1 MNPVKVAIIG
11 LDTSHSV
18 ALPKLMQDPEVKDQ
32 VKELRAVSCLRFSTP
47 FQSEKGLDER
57 QAYLE
62 SIGVKVTTDFDEAVA
77 DCDAVMLEINDP
89 AYHLEYFEKC
99 AALGKPVFLDKPFA
113 DTLENTIKILN
124 IAKEKNVRFF
134 TASSL
139 RFDIDIV
146 EGLQKVN
153 LPKSA
158 MVWGPV
164 GRAAAGSSIVWYGV
178 HAFEILN
185 RVMGPGAVTV
195 SGTADLNGY
204 VFHVIYGDGRRGI
217 VELSRNSWS
226 YGTAC
231 RDAEGKASLI
241 QVTGRIPFYKML
253 LMEIVKFF
261 TTGEQPVAM
270 TDSIEIMAMLSAAD
284 ESVRTGCPAPVY
296 TLK

>member
-11 LDTSHSV
+11 LDTSHAV

-32 VKELRAVSCLRFSTP
+32 VRELRAVSCLRFSTP

-62 SIGVKVTTDFDEAVA
+62 SIGVKVTNDFEEAVA
-77 DCDAVMLEINDP
+77 GCDAVMLEINDP
-89 AYHLEYFEKC
+89 SYHLEYFEKC
-99 AALGKPVFLDKPFA
+99 ASLGKPVFLDKPFA
-113 DTLENTIKILN
+113 DTLENTGKILD

-134 TASSL
+134 TSSSL

-146 EGLQKVN
+146 EGLQKVK
-153 LPKSA
+153 PPQSA
-158 MVWGPV
+158 TVWGPV

-185 RVMGPGAVTV
+185 RTMGSGAVAV
-195 SGTADLNGY
+195 SGSADLNGY

-217 VELSRNSWS
+217 VELSRNCWS

-231 RDAEGKASLI
+231 RDAEGKSSLI

-261 TTGEQPVAM
+261 TTGEQPVAL
-270 TDSIEIMAMLSAAD
+270 TDSIEVMAMLSAAD
-284 ESVRTGCPAPVY
+284 ESVRTGRPAPVY
-296 TLK
+296 TLR